1 MCKIIA
7 IANQKGGV
15 GKTTTT
21 SNLGIGLAKALSFR
35 PAPVLSLSW
44 HRFGL
49 AHTAFL
55 VCDGDDL
62 RVQDNHLISWYEKR
76 ENVTG
81 INILP

>member
-1 MCKIIA
+1 MQSSKEPIPYKIS
-7 IANQKGGV
+7 KSV
-15 GKTTTT
+15 GSTLHN
-21 SNLGIGLAKALSFR
+21 NLLFIT
-35 PAPVLSLSW
+35 
-44 HRFGL
+44 
-49 AHTAFL
+49 HTAFL